1 MYDRGL
7 SVLEQ
12 YGLQARSSYRGRGAL
27 LSQTQAGLVIIRE
40 FAGSA
45 EKLQKQQELL
55 AQLEGCPH
63 PVDQILANQEGG
75 LVTTDKDG
83 VPYVVSRWYE
93 GRECDTRSWEDICR
107 GTAALGTI
115 HRSMRLET
123 DPDHIQAP
131 LEEEYEK
138 HNRELRKI
146 RKFIRAK
153 RRHNPF
159 EQCYLESVQ
168 WFLERGEEALE
179 KLSSSSYGRLR
190 KEALKRGEVCH
201 GEYNQ
206 HNVLFCAG
214 HKDLVAV
221 TNFDRF
227 RHDTQVADLY
237 CFMRKI
243 LEKNGWSQDLAAKM
257 IDCYDKAC
265 GLSQDQYENLKIR
278 FLYPEKYWK
287 LANHYYNHNKA
298 WISEKNIEKITKLIN
313 SKKAWH
319 DLGIGL

>member
-7 SVLEQ
+7 SVLGQ
-12 YGLQARSSYRGRGAL
+12 YGLQAKSSYRGRGAL
-27 LSQTQAGLVIIRE
+27 LCQTQAGLVIIRE
-40 FAGSA
+40 FTGSA
-45 EKLQKQQELL
+45 RKLQKQQELL
-55 AQLEGCPH
+55 AQLEEGCPH

-75 LVTTDKDG
+75 LVTVDKDG
-83 VPYVVSRWYE
+83 VSYVVRRWFE
-93 GRECDTRSWEDICR
+93 GRECDTRSREDICR
-107 GTAALGTI
+107 AVATLGTI
-115 HRSMRLET
+115 HRSMCLET
-123 DPDHIQAP
+123 EQEHVQIS
-131 LEEEYEK
+131 LVEEYEK

-146 RKFIRAK
+146 RKFIRSK
-153 RRHNPF
+153 RKQNVF

-179 KLSSSSYGRLR
+179 RLSASRYEQLR
-190 KEALKRGEVCH
+190 AQALEKGEVCH

-206 HNVLFCAG
+206 HNVLLCG
-214 HKDLVAV
+214 GQTAV

-227 RHDTQVADLY
+227 HYDTQVADLY

-243 LEKNGWSQDLAAKM
+243 LEKNGWSRELAAEM
-257 IDCYDKAC
+257 VDCYDRVR
-265 GLSQDQYENLKIR
+265 GLSDAQHENLKIR

-319 DLGIGL
+319 DLGNGL

>member
-12 YGLQARSSYRGRGAL
+12 YGLQAGASWRGRGAL
-27 LSQTQAGLVIIRE
+27 LCQTQAGLVIIRE
-40 FAGSA
+40 FGGSA
-45 EKLQKQQELL
+45 KKLQKQRELL
-55 AQLEGCPH
+55 AQMEDACPH
-63 PVDQILANQEGG
+63 PVDQILENQDGE

-83 VPYVVSRWYE
+83 VPYVVRRWYE
-93 GRECDTRSWEDICR
+93 GRECDTRSPEDICR
-107 GTAALGTI
+107 GVAALGGI
-115 HRSMRLET
+115 HKSMHLELGEEYV
-123 DPDHIQAP
+123 HISLA
-131 LEEEYEK
+131 EEYER

-146 RKFIRAK
+146 RKFIRTK

-159 EQCYLESVQ
+159 EQRYLESVQ

-179 KLSSSSYGRLR
+179 RLYASDYEKLRR
-190 KEALKRGEVCH
+190 QALEQGEVCH

-206 HNVLFCAG
+206 HNVLLCG
-214 HKDLVAV
+214 EQTAV

-227 RHDTQVADLY
+227 CQDTQVADLY

-243 LEKNGWSQDLAAKM
+243 LEKNGWSRELADQMA
-257 IDCYDKAC
+257 DSYDRVC
-265 GLSQDQYENLKIR
+265 GLSKEQYENLKVR

-319 DLGIGL
+319 DLGNGL